1 MATTNST
8 VPENTPR
15 YTLPDA
21 QRQAILVLSYRSI
34 QTAKIERQRL
44 AFIALYGD
52 EFGIEQDAH

>member
-21 QRQAILVLSYRSI
+21 QRQAILALSDRSI

-44 AFIALYGD
+44 AFGASNGD
-52 EFGIEQDAH
+52 EFGLDQDGH